1 MRWHFNIYMQDQ
13 HIMCKK
19 YLLYLS
25 AFYFY
30 GQLNFMRS
38 WVEHEKRFITLE
50 PGVLHHWWNVQGM
63 KHVYILHTCFIF
75 CMVPAS
81 LKGLLQKIVQ
91 NTLIV
96 RTYLPFNTT
105 VGLDTNT
112 FNNELTIVLIEM
124 YMVVLFFAIT
134 LSENETRVKW
144 HKFMYISRGWTS
156 LNYCVNNKENHIW
169 TFWKYKDG

>member
-1 MRWHFNIYMQDQ
+1 M
-13 HIMCKK
+13 
-19 YLLYLS
+19 
-25 AFYFY
+25 
-30 GQLNFMRS
+30 
-38 WVEHEKRFITLE
+38 
-50 PGVLHHWWNVQGM
+50 QGM

-144 HKFMYISRGWTS
+144 HKFMYISRG
-156 LNYCVNNKENHIW
+156 
-169 TFWKYKDG
+169 